1 VPTIDEVRESGPV
14 RRLKRVHGQHGRQE
28 QVGIVRGR
36 VRNPRREPR
45 WAVALRGG
53 IAAGAFVGVIAP
65 SLTWAAGA
73 CDDKVGEV
81 IQATGS
87 YVPAG
92 QSYAQAFVFAMRLDC
107 HGKQEVVTVQRSTGN
122 LPVCSSE
129 QDVEVVGKLVWN
141 RALVDGHYEIN
152 NPSKVVCVP
161 VARAETKAAPG
172 HEVPLPAPAAPP
184 IKTEPRRAEARGIT
198 PSVWV
203 GRYEDSRGA
212 GDVTF
217 TLVRGTS
224 TVSGTW
230 RLRTGG
236 GGPLAGNLEGDGRR
250 LEFRMDNMAP
260 ECPGTFQGV
269 ADLSDVKLVG
279 TYHGQDCEGAVTDG
293 RLELR
298 LQ

>member
-1 VPTIDEVRESGPV
+1 V
-14 RRLKRVHGQHGRQE
+14 RRLKRVHGPQDRQE
-28 QVGIVRGR
+28 QVTIVPWQIRAPSHG
-36 VRNPRREPR
+36 PR
-45 WAVALRGG
+45 WVSGLRRGVATVAFA
-53 IAAGAFVGVIAP
+53 IAMAP
-65 SLTWAAGA
+65 PLTWAGA
-73 CDDKVGEV
+73 CDDKLGEV
-81 IQATGS
+81 IQVTGS

-107 HGKQEVVTVQRSTGN
+107 HGSEELVTVQRSTGN
-122 LPVCSSE
+122 LPVCTSD
-129 QDVEVVGKLVWN
+129 QQVEVVGKLIWN

-161 VARAETKAAPG
+161 VAQAEVKAAKTAQE
-172 HEVPLPAPAAPP
+172 HEVPPPAPKAPP
-184 IKTEPRRAEARGIT
+184 TKAEPRRAEARGVAS
-198 PSVWV
+198 SVWI
-203 GRYEDSRGA
+203 GRYQDSRGA

-236 GGPLAGNLEGDGRR
+236 GGPLAGTLGADGRR
-250 LEFRMDNMAP
+250 LEFRMENLAP
-260 ECPGTFQGV
+260 ECPGTFQGT
-269 ADLSDVKLVG
+269 AELSDVTLAG
-279 TYHGQDCEGAVTDG
+279 TYHGQDCDGAVTDG